1 MKVGIAGGFSF
12 GGLTAMALFG
22 FTPGFVLLLIGLF
35 IGSWELVQEKK
46 EERGKKRFPSWV
58 LALAQHQADIFL

>member
-22 FTPGFVLLLIGLF
+22 FTPGLVLLLIGLA
-35 IGSWELVQEKK
+35 ITSWELVQEKK
-46 EERGKKRFPSWV
+46 EEIRAESWRKNYPSYKY
-58 LALAQHQADIFL
+58 